1 MPVNDRE
8 PRTRLQAQTWLILD
22 GLEDAAA
29 WPPDWERPERPDDV
43 QYLYRKQHLLVRDAD
58 VERVMEIVP
67 SERISHD
74 DNLRGVTLI
83 RYEDETQDIEAV
95 CTAVDRT
102 LGEGVVTPDHVF
114 YLCTGGMCPATEP
127 EVVLDGS
134 LPDPGVSTEPCAGGR
149 NR

>member
-58 VERVMEIVP
+58 VERVMRVVP
-67 SERISHD
+67 SELVEHD
-74 DNLRGVTLI
+74 DNLRGVTLL
-83 RYEDETQDIEAV
+83 RFADEETRSVDAV
-95 CTAVDRT
+95 CAAVDRA
-102 LGEGVVTPDHVF
+102 LGEGVVTPDH
-114 YLCTGGMCPATEP
+114 MC
-127 EVVLDGS
+127 
-134 LPDPGVSTEPCAGGR
+134 
-149 NR
+149 